1 MKLGIQSNFKLC
13 YRNPESSFWKM
24 SLEEYFIPPR
34 SAGAAGCELQGSSGR
49 PWPGLLP
56 PPLLPLHSPSA
67 HTALPGAGSGSS
79 PQESPSWKDTHFA
92 EPGLP
97 GLQLLTSAPPLR
109 ARTPAGKSSHLGQ
122 SISHPLH
129 AVPCESSKPK
139 SSHRARG
146 NQCSYYGLE
155 IRQGLSSLN
164 PCFI

>member
-1 MKLGIQSNFKLC
+1 MLQESRIFLLEDVTGGIFHTPKECGSC
-13 YRNPESSFWKM
+13 RV
-24 SLEEYFIPPR
+24 R
-34 SAGAAGCELQGSSGR
+34 AAGQQR
-49 PWPGLLP
+49 PALARAAPISP
-56 PPLLPLHSPSA
+56 PPAPQPQCPHSPTRSRFRKLTPGITVLERHALRRTRSPWSA
-67 HTALPGAGSGSS
+67 
-79 PQESPSWKDTHFA
+79 
-92 EPGLP
+92 
-97 GLQLLTSAPPLR
+97 APPLR